1 MSTATQ
7 TGHVRIH
14 IVEDQK
20 DTREAIAGVLRL
32 LPVEVVCHES
42 AELFLQAYDPTAAE
56 LLVLD
61 LTLPGMDGFHLLEHL
76 MARCELMPTLVMSG
90 DAAVER
96 VVLAMRRGAVG
107 FLAKPPQPQQLLD
120 QVERMVP
127 QARTFAAER
136 VELRRLQ
143 ELRRKLTERETEV
156 FGLMARGMTA
166 KQIAHELELS
176 LRTAHI
182 HRTNVL
188 RKFGAETAVDL
199 ASMSR
204 RLVAAAQAATGQ
216 DTTARVCICG

>member
-1 MSTATQ
+1 MSTAIQ
-7 TGHVRIH
+7 TGHVRLH

-20 DTREAIAGVLRL
+20 DTRDAIAAVLRL
-32 LPVEVVCHES
+32 LPVEVVCHEN

-61 LTLPGMDGFHLLEHL
+61 LTLPGMDGFRLLEQL
-76 MARCELMPTLVMSG
+76 MARCEFLPTLVMSG

-127 QARTFAAER
+127 QAASFAAER

-156 FGLMARGMTA
+156 FAFVARGMTA

-188 RKFGAETAVDL
+188 RKFGVESAVDL
-199 ASMSR
+199 AAMAR
-204 RLVAAAQAATGQ
+204 RLEAAAQAASGQ
-216 DTTARVCICG
+216 AAPARICICG